1 MEISD
6 LVMLH
11 NKASEGLIKP
21 DRLGYDLYSGIAETK
36 ANFLKYCKP
45 YEKRI
50 RSLVPTYRVVPAGD
64 GEDSTSVS
72 VPGLLVDAK
81 KNKKDLCTSA
91 S

>member
-21 DRLGYDLYSGIAETK
+21 DRVGYDLYSGIAETK
-36 ANFLKYCKP
+36 ANFLKYCRP
-45 YEKRI
+45 FEKRI
-50 RSLVPTYRVVPAGD
+50 RSLVPTYRVVPAGH

-72 VPGLLVDAK
+72 VPGFLVDAK
-81 KNKKDLCTSA
+81 KTKLL
-91 S
+91 